1 MAVTNNNDLVDSG
14 FDDPANTG
22 QPKKNMEDTMNKLKN
37 LKDEY
42 RKKYTANN
50 FKNQEN
56 AGLPKKK

>member
-1 MAVTNNNDLVDSG
+1 MAVTNSHDVVDSG
-14 FDDPANTG
+14 FDDPANPG

-56 AGLPKKK
+56 A